1 MLKFIGAVLV
11 IISGTGIGFKASE
24 NLILQN
30 VQLKKLKELLIILRG
45 EIRYNNTVMSQA
57 LRNIL
62 KKSDKVFEK
71 FLLYVADNLD
81 KYQGKTVA
89 DIWNDGVDKELS
101 KLMLSKKHIEKLK
114 DLGNTL
120 GFLDKEMQ
128 ISYFNLM
135 IEQLDTDIEDNN
147 KRCRDNCKLYR
158 TLGIMGGILVV
169 LIIV

>member
-1 MLKFIGAVLV
+1 MLKFIGAFLV

-24 NLILQN
+24 NLVLQN
-30 VQLKKLKELLIILRG
+30 TQLKKLKELLIILRG
-45 EIRYNNTVMSQA
+45 EIRYNNTVMPQA
-57 LRNIL
+57 LRNIS

-71 FLLYVADNLD
+71 FLIYVADNLE
-81 KYQGKTVA
+81 KYQGKTIS
-89 DIWNDGVDKELS
+89 DIWNEGVDKELT
-101 KLMLSKKHIEKLK
+101 KLMLGKKHLDKLK

-135 IEQLDTDIEDNN
+135 IEQLDADIEDNN

-158 TLGIMGGILVV
+158 TLGVMGGILVV

>member
-1 MLKFIGAVLV
+1 
-11 IISGTGIGFKASE
+11 
-24 NLILQN
+24 
-30 VQLKKLKELLIILRG
+30 
-45 EIRYNNTVMSQA
+45 
-57 LRNIL
+57 
-62 KKSDKVFEK
+62 
-71 FLLYVADNLD
+71 
-81 KYQGKTVA
+81 
-89 DIWNDGVDKELS
+89 
-101 KLMLSKKHIEKLK
+101 MLSKKHIEKLK